1 MAAIAANFIPG
12 IGPFVSA
19 GIAIGGN
26 LLINAFLPA
35 AAPRAQAQAGSEIS
49 PTYTL
54 SAQGN
59 QARLG
64 GVIPVFAR
72 PRRFTHFERAVNVR
86 VPAHDASAPARVVL
100 GSSATAA
107 TNTDLATATWTL
119 RRVGSTGDYRA
130 KWTVRAQKL
139 CRDGG
144 SGRYMAAG
152 DPVTVAARTVT
163 DLAMTTVRQQIR
175 LPERGLWRLEVTG
188 HEDSVNAAVTLIRIT
203 GDNVHAFSEFTYTA
217 EEVSGSGIELNL
229 GGSASGPFPACPP
242 HRTVR
247 RIAVDY
253 IAPGGIWY
261 HQREQSTLSNTQV
274 TTRVEVRRIDDRGRP
289 LEQRFTS
296 LGSRR
301 TWGHAAS
308 SLAQNARRWT
318 EVYELPARARYEV
331 RVTYVGFDTRGAS
344 ILARGDRL
352 TWAGLRG
359 YHLQATRRRRR
370 FITFDTELEGALVN
384 AGSAAVVA
392 HGIPRWGQASRVEAF
407 DPGTLTFETEDAV
420 DLAGGN
426 AMANL
431 RGTANVP
438 SAPIGVEQIGPRT
451 FRLAALPEDGQ
462 GNAFDIRASGQGGE
476 PTHVLFGAN
485 DNTPQTVLVLGVK
498 PGNDGRVSVTCVL
511 DDPGVHVN

>member
-1 MAAIAANFIPG
+1 MHVLG
-12 IGPFVSA
+12 
-19 GIAIGGN
+19 
-26 LLINAFLPA
+26 
-35 AAPRAQAQAGSEIS
+35 
-49 PTYTL
+49 YD
-54 SAQGN
+54 N

-359 YHLQATRRRRR
+359 YVGGSPVRDDVTRIAVKMKATGQLSGHTARRLNVIATRRLPAYATGKDGTVTQSPPAATRSIAWAAMDLLTNTDYGAG
-370 FITFDTELEGALVN
+370 FALEDLLRHPQRCRQRPLPISLV
-384 AGSAAVVA
+384 
-392 HGIPRWGQASRVEAF
+392 
-407 DPGTLTFETEDAV
+407 
-420 DLAGGN
+420 
-426 AMANL
+426 
-431 RGTANVP
+431 
-438 SAPIGVEQIGPRT
+438 
-451 FRLAALPEDGQ
+451 
-462 GNAFDIRASGQGGE
+462 
-476 PTHVLFGAN
+476 
-485 DNTPQTVLVLGVK
+485 
-498 PGNDGRVSVTCVL
+498 GRHSSLCI
-511 DDPGVHVN
+511 